1 MVRLKIEI
9 VEPAMKIPLDR
20 QSPEPVYLQI
30 RDRIRGLIQSG
41 GLKAGDRLPSIR
53 KMAQTVQVNKLTVI
67 EAYSVLEADG
77 LIHARQGSGYFIN
90 QQPLKRPKVESNF
103 APAQTVIIPEDGV
116 RSFLDVSNA
125 ILRSQRDPDFINLGS
140 GFPQATGMDDLQRI
154 ARRAV
159 KNISSRLFDHTYPQ
173 GEPHFREQI
182 TQLLVQLGLG
192 TSPENIIVTNGS
204 MQALALLVQHFIEPG
219 DWVVVSAPTFHGFL
233 SLLDQAHAR
242 VIGIPMTR
250 GGINLEL
257 LEDYLHSHRPKL
269 IYTISTMHNPT
280 GITTDLSHRR
290 QLLNLAEQYDCLIIE
305 DNAYERLTFDPSP
318 PPIKALDNSDR
329 VIYVNTFSKT
339 LMPAIR
345 VGYMV
350 VTGDAYQLLL
360 ERKLLHDFHVSV
372 VSQAIVSEYLATGH
386 YRRRLNQLKET
397 NQQNQAVMLQAL
409 EDHFPAGASWTIPNG
424 GFFLWVHLPEHL
436 SLNAIAH
443 AAAKKKLYV
452 GPGSMFFPDQ
462 QGYPALRLSFAHSIE
477 DIQVGIALLG
487 DIIRQQMKAA

>member
-1 MVRLKIEI
+1 
-9 VEPAMKIPLDR
+9 MKIPLDR
-20 QSPEPVYLQI
+20 QSSEPVYLQI
-30 RDRIRGLIQSG
+30 RDRVRELIHAG
-41 GLKAGDRLPSIR
+41 GLKPGDRLPSIR
-53 KMAQTVQVNKLTVI
+53 KMAQAAQVNKLTVI

-77 LIHARQGSGYFIN
+77 LVHARQGSGYFIN
-90 QQPLKRPKVESNF
+90 QQPLKRPQTESHF
-103 APAQTVIIPEDGV
+103 APAQTVIIPEGGA

-125 ILRSQRDPDFINLGS
+125 ILRAQRDPDFINLGS
-140 GFPQATGMDDLQRI
+140 GFPQATGLEDLQRI

-159 KNISSRLFDHTYPQ
+159 KNIAERLFDHTYPQ

-182 TQLLVQLGLG
+182 AQLLVQLGVG
-192 TSPENIIVTNGS
+192 TSAENIIVTNGS
-204 MQALALLVQHFIEPG
+204 MQALALIVQHYITPG
-219 DWVVVSAPTFHGFL
+219 DWVVVGAPTFHGFL
-233 SLLDQAHAR
+233 SLLEQSQAQ
-242 VIGIPMTR
+242 VVGIPMTQR
-250 GGINLEL
+250 GMNLDL
-257 LEDYLHSHRPKL
+257 LEQYLRSHRPKL

-290 QLLNLAEQYDCLIIE
+290 QLLNLAEQYDCLVIE
-305 DNAYERLTFDPSP
+305 DNAYERLSFEPSP

-350 VTGDAYQLLL
+350 VTGKAYQPLL

-372 VSQAIVSEYLATGH
+372 VSQAIISEYLATGH

-409 EDHFPAGASWTIPNG
+409 EDHFPVEASWTIPNG
-424 GFFLWVHLPEHL
+424 GFFLWVHLPNYL
-436 SLNAIAH
+436 SLNAIAQ
-443 AAAKKKLYV
+443 AAAQHKLYV

-462 QGYPALRLSFAHSIE
+462 KGYPALRLSFAQPIE
-477 DIQVGIALLG
+477 DIQNGIALLG
-487 DIIRQQMKAA
+487 NIIRQQMKAA